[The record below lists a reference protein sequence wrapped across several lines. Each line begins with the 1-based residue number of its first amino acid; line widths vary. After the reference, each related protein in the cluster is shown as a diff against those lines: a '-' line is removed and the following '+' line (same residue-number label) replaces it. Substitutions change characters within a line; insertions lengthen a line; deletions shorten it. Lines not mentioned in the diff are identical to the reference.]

1 MSTEQA
7 EPGPVEYV
15 HHRWPADPTQA
26 AKVRRAMRRWLLSL
40 HYGADQTDEIL
51 LAVSEAVLNAV
62 KHAYPTGQPGGVDV
76 VLWTEPR
83 TLCVEVVDQ
92 GTWRPPDQGKTG
104 MGLAL
109 MRSLVESVVIHI
121 DADGTRV
128 LLRQPLPAGSHV
140 LGLRQGRKIHPVR
153 QGRRE
158 RAAGAPRT
166 PHGADQPDPRGK
178 TSR

>member
-1 MSTEQA
+1 
-7 EPGPVEYV
+7 
-15 HHRWPADPTQA
+15 
-26 AKVRRAMRRWLLSL
+26 
-40 HYGADQTDEIL
+40 
-51 LAVSEAVLNAV
+51 
-62 KHAYPTGQPGGVDV
+62 